1 MIMKHEMNKTSNK
14 QTNAELLDCLSFAS
28 MFSTSA
34 VFKAQL
40 PLTLSVGKY
49 FWGNTSIGIKVKAER
64 LNLEKG
70 QSGLS
75 LVLALELVGH
85 NDV

>member
-1 MIMKHEMNKTSNK
+1 MQKFISFPESIRPLP
-14 QTNAELLDCLSFAS
+14 ELLDCLSFAS

-40 PLTLSVGKY
+40 PSTLSVGKS
-49 FWGNTSIGIKVKAER
+49 FWGNTSIVIKVNAER

-70 QSGLS
+70 QNGLS
-75 LVLALELVGH
+75 LVLAFELVGH